1 MRDSLP
7 CSFREQRTE
16 QAGIEH
22 MLPPHDAVPLKR
34 VVRAL
39 EDELPNLDEWRL
51 TLHVAL
57 FALVEPLLGEPL
69 PQTSLAINTA
79 DLLLE
84 DRGVPFGVELDHHS
98 TGLVKVETFTTDLA
112 LRDEDPR
119 RCTGSVK
126 RGLKIAS
133 RLPLRSS
140 LKQSR
145 VEALATIV
153 VLEKRA

>member
-7 CSFREQRTE
+7 CPFREQRTE

-22 MLPPHDAVPLKR
+22 MLPAHDAVPLKR
-34 VVRAL
+34 VVGAL
-39 EDELPNLDEWRL
+39 EDELPNLDEWRP
-51 TLHVAL
+51 TLHVSL
-57 FALVEPLLGEPL
+57 FALVEPLLGERL

-79 DLLLE
+79 DLLLK
-84 DRGVPFGVELDHHS
+84 DGGVPFGVELDHYP

-112 LRDEDPR
+112 LSDEDPGR
-119 RCTGSVK
+119 GAGSVE